1 MFARSIILFILIL
14 SFVSC
19 SKKDPVYVTDEI
31 KDPYKLY
38 EEGYA
43 AFKKNDFFFANKK
56 FLEAELNF
64 EKPDLAAKSAI
75 MSSFSLYAI
84 NFYDDALE
92 SLKRYLK
99 NYPADSNVL
108 YAHYLEAII
117 FFEQID
123 DEKKDLE
130 PLIQASKKIEFFI
143 KKYPDS
149 VYSTDLKFKKDLIQN
164 QLAAKELYVA
174 RYYIS
179 IKKWVPAINR
189 LKNIINNYEKTI
201 FVEEALHRL
210 VEIHH
215 HLGLQ
220 NEAKEF
226 AKILGYNYNS
236 SEWYEKSYK
245 VLNKNYKIK
254 KINKFK
260 NNKDSVEK
268 NFLDKIIDIIR

>member
-1 MFARSIILFILIL
+1 M
-14 SFVSC
+14 
-19 SKKDPVYVTDEI
+19 
-31 KDPYKLY
+31 
-38 EEGYA
+38 
-43 AFKKNDFFFANKK
+43 
-56 FLEAELNF
+56 
-64 EKPDLAAKSAI
+64 
-75 MSSFSLYAI
+75 
-84 NFYDDALE
+84 
-92 SLKRYLK
+92 
-99 NYPADSNVL
+99 
-108 YAHYLEAII
+108 
-117 FFEQID
+117 
-123 DEKKDLE
+123 
-130 PLIQASKKIEFFI
+130 
-143 KKYPDS
+143 
-149 VYSTDLKFKKDLIQN
+149 
-164 QLAAKELYVA
+164 
-174 RYYIS
+174 
-179 IKKWVPAINR
+179 PAINR

-268 NFLDKIIDIIR
+268 KTFR